1 MLSNT
6 IQTGLLKLKR
16 MFRRED
22 GVSAVEFS
30 LLAPVLVIGGISTVD
45 AGMAVYD
52 KMMITQVLRAGAHSA
67 INAESEAAM
76 LTILQQTAGDNFTI
90 ADDTPEIG
98 ELSVDVVSYCV
109 CPSDMTTQV
118 DCTTVCT
125 GGIDTN
131 EFYRL
136 SAITEF
142 NSVILPNFTLS
153 GSIDVIAQ

>member
-1 MLSNT
+1 MSS
-6 IQTGLLKLKR
+6 LKTRLDDLKR
-16 MFRRED
+16 LFRRED

-30 LLAPVLVIGGISTVD
+30 LLAPFLVIGGISTVD

-67 INAESEAAM
+67 ISAESEAAM
-76 LTILQQTAGDNFTI
+76 LTILEQTAGDNFTL

-98 ELSVDVVSYCV
+98 ELSVDVISYCV

-125 GGIDTN
+125 GGVDTS

-136 SAITEF
+136 SAVTEF
-142 NSVILPNFTLS
+142 DSVVLPNFTLS